1 MKIALMPINR
11 QMDNEN
17 VLHTN
22 NGIFIIIRK
31 NDIMNLQEKIYK
43 MYIKQIDSKSERQ
56 NSVFLLI
63 YIWFIVMKWKIY
75 LFDKI

>member
-1 MKIALMPINR
+1 MPINR

-31 NDIMNLQEKIYK
+31 NDIMNLQEKIYRK
-43 MYIKQIDSKSERQ
+43 YIKQIDSKIRKTKLCVLA
-56 NSVFLLI
+56 NLYLI
-63 YIWFIVMKWKIY
+63 YCDEMEN